1 MVEPKEKSKPK
12 LREPKAKKFGLKITP
27 IRSPHEDFIK
37 PLSTPPI
44 TEDDT
49 ANRAAPANDAAP
61 ARNAATA
68 KNVPPPRQNA
78 AAANRAAPAND
89 AAQTARPQPDLLAS
103 LPEVKGYIRLY
114 HQIIDHLLPQLDP
127 LESYVYLHLY
137 RLSWGFG
144 NSSCVITNPGLARR
158 CNLSERTIRNI
169 TPKLR
174 EKGLIEKIRI
184 MESGEGVE
192 WKVIIPAGAA
202 QDAGAARNA
211 GAARFADSN
220 RKDLI
225 DTINREKASPDYK
238 NCPDC
243 NGSGFWYP
251 EGVEKGVAKCRHER
265 LKEGK

>member
-12 LREPKAKKFGLKITP
+12 LREPKAKKFGLKIP
-27 IRSPHEDFIK
+27 PMRSPHEDFIK
-37 PLSTPPI
+37 PLPAPLI
-44 TEDDT
+44 TEDT
-49 ANRAAPANDAAP
+49 PAF
-61 ARNAATA
+61 
-68 KNVPPPRQNA
+68 
-78 AAANRAAPAND
+78 RAAPAND
-89 AAQTARPQPDLLAS
+89 AAQAARPQPDLLAS

-144 NSSCVITNPGLARR
+144 NPSCVITNPGLARR

-174 EKGLIEKIRI
+174 EKGLIEKIRV

-243 NGSGFWYP
+243 QGSGFWYP
-251 EGVEKGVAKCRHER
+251 EGVEKGVAKCKHER